1 MAYNFDPNIRR
12 LPVYMLI
19 DCSSSMNGDAIES
32 VGQGFKNLTT
42 MLNNDPTTCDVV
54 WFSIIVFDS
63 TARQLFPLC
72 PIGEYKELPL
82 KVGGSSNLGRAL
94 QFLSDCVKKE
104 VRKQTRE
111 KRGDWRPLVFLMS
124 DGKPSDDWE
133 KVCKTLVS
141 EINLV
146 ACGVGADANIEN
158 LKKIVSGLRADADIE
173 NPKEII
179 KRVVLMKDMTQET
192 LDQFIDFVRS
202 LTTMASQRSE
212 NQSDRV
218 SDMIKPEKYSKIVLS

>member
-1 MAYNFDPNIRR
+1 MRR

-19 DCSSSMNGDAIES
+19 DCSGSMNGDAIEA

-54 WFSIIVFDS
+54 WFSIIIFDS
-63 TARQLFPLC
+63 TVRQLFPLC
-72 PIGEYKELPL
+72 PIGDYKELPL

-104 VRKQTRE
+104 VRKQTSE
-111 KRGDWRPLVFLMS
+111 KKGDWKPLVFLMS

-133 KVCKTLVS
+133 KICKTAES
-141 EINLV
+141 EINLI
-146 ACGVGADANIEN
+146 ACGVGADADIEN
-158 LKKIVSGLRADADIE
+158 LKKITG
-173 NPKEII
+173 
-179 KRVVLMKDMTQET
+179 RVVLMKDMTQET

-212 NQSDRV
+212 NQSDTV
-218 SDMIKPEKYSKIVLS
+218 YLEKKKYSKIVLS